1 MQLAGLIDTHCHL
14 DAAEFSTD
22 RQQQVA
28 LALEAGVTNIV
39 IPAVARENFSAVL
52 DLCQQHKHCACA
64 LGVHPMYVDSAALA
78 DLDALQEELRHP
90 AVVAVGEIGLDYFV
104 GHTDPLAN
112 RQRQSLFFSEQLK
125 LAQQFDMPVIL
136 HVRQAIDEVLMHLRR
151 HTMPGGIAH
160 AFNGSKQQAEQ
171 FIAMGFKLGFGG
183 AMTYQRA
190 TKLRDLAKHL
200 PLESIVL
207 ETDAPDMP
215 PSWLAAGQKNSPKE
229 LAKIAQVLAD
239 LKQVKLSQ
247 VLDITSA
254 NARQI
259 LPKLANLYT
268 SPKVLH

>member
-1 MQLAGLIDTHCHL
+1 MQSASLIDTHCHL
-14 DAAEFSTD
+14 DAAEFSAD
-22 RQQQVA
+22 RSEQLA
-28 LALEAGVTNIV
+28 LALAAGVTNIV
-39 IPAVARENFSAVL
+39 IPAVARENFVSVL
-52 DLCQQHKHCACA
+52 GLCQQHKQCVCA
-64 LGVHPMYVDSAALA
+64 LGVHPMYVDGAAWT
-78 DLDALQEELRHP
+78 DLDVLRENLGHP
-90 AVVAVGEIGLDYFV
+90 TVVAVGEIGLDYFV
-104 GHTDPLAN
+104 SHDDPVAY
-112 RQRQSLFFSEQLK
+112 RQRQGLFFSEQLK
-125 LAQQFDMPVIL
+125 LAKQFDLPVIL

-151 HTMPGGIAH
+151 HGVSGGIAH
-160 AFNGSKQQAEQ
+160 AFNGSMQQAEQ

-190 TKLRDLAKHL
+190 TKLRDLARRL
-200 PLESIVL
+200 PMESLVL

-229 LAKIAQVLAD
+229 LLKIAQVLAD

-268 SPKVLH
+268 SPQVLH